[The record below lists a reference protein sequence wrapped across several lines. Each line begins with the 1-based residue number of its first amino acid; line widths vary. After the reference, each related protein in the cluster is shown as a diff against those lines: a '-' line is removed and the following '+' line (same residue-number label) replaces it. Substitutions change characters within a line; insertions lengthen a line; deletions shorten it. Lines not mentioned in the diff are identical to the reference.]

1 MTHRE
6 YIGQQIA
13 ALRNKQGLT
22 TRQLADMCG
31 VTYVNISKI
40 ENGRYN
46 VSIDILSKICSAM
59 GAKIKIETMKTLE
72 ELRDYINSHEEWDLI
87 ANKIIEL
94 NGWTD
99 ETGDEYGICNDGSR
113 RLYLTF
119 SDGELVADIKD
130 M

>member
-6 YIGQQIA
+6 YIGQQLA

-46 VSIDILSKICSAM
+46 VSIDILQKVCDA
-59 GAKIKIETMKTLE
+59 
-72 ELRDYINSHEEWDLI
+72 LRADIR
-87 ANKIIEL
+87 IIEKEVD
-94 NGWTD
+94 NGK
-99 ETGDEYGICNDGSR
+99 
-113 RLYLTF
+113 
-119 SDGELVADIKD
+119 A
-130 M
+130 